1 MAPPCQ
7 STPEQLKFVESYLAD
22 YLKYTLE
29 KRQPTFWALLSEA
42 WFSRWPELD
51 VLISS
56 GVLPP
61 EAGESDG
68 ATPYT
73 WPEEHTKLYQQ
84 AIKAWKT
91 VSRVNFWYRN
101 SLCS

>member
-7 STPEQLKFVESYLAD
+7 STPEQLEFLEGYLAD

-61 EAGESDG
+61 EAAERDG
-68 ATPYT
+68 APPYT

-84 AIKAWKT
+84 AIKA
-91 VSRVNFWYRN
+91 
-101 SLCS
+101 